1 MRFSIDV
8 GSELELKLYQ
18 AVLLYK
24 NDHGN
29 RHMATVHGVVQQ
41 TKDGSPLLGAGQ
53 LLSTASLRELARQ
66 LGTGCPVEFLPDQ
79 VVARTPDLLAWWTP
93 AAVRPMFFRTG
104 SELEGISGKRF
115 PHPALLFVV
124 RSNVLYVRALSASR
138 RPRPDSKLAAA
149 PYWNI
154 DSLNGAVCAGTMRA
168 PKSLTVT
175 SIAAWQQAFFQSE
188 FTHPGGGGRLTKRR
202 GGTAALW
209 KSLSGKERF
218 PISTLIELEALNQYL
233 KRLETERR

>member
-18 AVLLYK
+18 AVLIYK

-41 TKDGSPLLGAGQ
+41 NGDGSPVLGAGQ

-124 RSNVLYVRALSASR
+124 RSNVLYVRALFASR

-175 SIAAWQQAFFQSE
+175 SMAAWQQAFFQSE

-202 GGTAALW
+202 GGTTALW
-209 KSLSGKERF
+209 KSLAGEEPF
-218 PISTLIELEALNQYL
+218 PLSTLIELETLNQYL
-233 KRLETERR
+233 KAREARQ

>member
-29 RHMATVHGVVQQ
+29 RCMATVHGVVQQ
-41 TKDGSPLLGAGQ
+41 NVDGIPALGAGQ
-53 LLSTASLRELARQ
+53 LLSTASLREISRQ
-66 LGTGCPVEFLPDQ
+66 LGTGGPVEFLPEQ

-93 AAVRPMFFRTG
+93 AAVRPMFFRAG
-104 SELEGISGKRF
+104 SELESVSGKRF

-124 RSNVLYVRALSASR
+124 RGSDLHVRALFASQ
-138 RPRPDSKLAAA
+138 RPCSDSKLAAA

-154 DSLNGAVCAGTMRA
+154 DSNGAVCAGTMRV
-168 PKSLTVT
+168 PRSLTVT

-188 FTHPGGGGRLTKRR
+188 FTHPGNGGRLTKRR

-209 KSLSGKERF
+209 KNLAGKQRF
-218 PISTLIELEALNQYL
+218 PILTLIEQEPLDQYL
-233 KRLETERR
+233 KRLEAGRQ

>member
-18 AVLLYK
+18 AVLLYR

-29 RHMATVHGVVQQ
+29 RLMATVHGVVQ
-41 TKDGSPLLGAGQ
+41 KEADGTPLLGAGQ
-53 LLSTASLRELARQ
+53 LLSTAALRELTRQ
-66 LGTGCPVEFLPDQ
+66 LGTSCPAEYLPDH
-79 VVARTPDLLAWWTP
+79 VVARTPELIAWWTP
-93 AAVRPMFFRTG
+93 AAMRPIFFRQG
-104 SELEGISGKRF
+104 SELASVSGKLF

-124 RSNVLYVRALSASR
+124 RNGTLFVRALPTSE
-138 RPRPDSKLAAA
+138 RPQTGTKLAAA

-154 DSLNGAVCAGTMRA
+154 DGAGAVCAGTMRT

-188 FTHPGGGGRLTKRR
+188 FTHPGGAGRLTRR
-202 GGTAALW
+202 KGGTAALW
-209 KSLSGKERF
+209 KSLAGKKTF
-218 PISTLIELEALNQYL
+218 PRSALIETEPLHEYLRKLEAAQ
-233 KRLETERR
+233 R

>member
-29 RHMATVHGVVQQ
+29 RYMATVHGVVQQ
-41 TKDGSPLLGAGQ
+41 NGDGSSVLGAGQ

-93 AAVRPMFFRTG
+93 AAVRPMFFRAG

-124 RSNVLYVRALSASR
+124 RSNVLYVRALFAGQ
-138 RPRPDSKLAAA
+138 RPGPDSKLAAA

-154 DSLNGAVCAGTMRA
+154 GSDGSVCAGTMRT

-188 FTHPGGGGRLTKRR
+188 FTHPGGAGRLTKRR

-209 KSLSGKERF
+209 KGLAGKKRF
-218 PISTLIELEALNQYL
+218 PLSTLIELEPLEQYL

>member
-1 MRFSIDV
+1 MVVIERGCSTRGGSCHSQFPESRFSSIERGIRPSD
-8 GSELELKLYQ
+8 LNLAK
-18 AVLLYK
+18 
-24 NDHGN
+24 
-29 RHMATVHGVVQQ
+29 
-41 TKDGSPLLGAGQ
+41 LLG
-53 LLSTASLRELARQ
+53 LRSTIA
-66 LGTGCPVEFLPDQ
+66 VEFLPDQ

-93 AAVRPMFFRTG
+93 AAVRPMFFRDG
-104 SELEGISGKRF
+104 SELEGTSGKRF
-115 PHPALLFVV
+115 PHPPLLFVV
-124 RSNVLYVRALSASR
+124 CRTVLYVRALVATQ

-154 DSLNGAVCAGTMRA
+154 DSNGAVCAGTMRT

-175 SIAAWQQAFFQSE
+175 SMAAWQQAFFQSE

-209 KSLSGKERF
+209 KSLAGKKRF
-218 PISTLIELEALNQYL
+218 RLSTLIELEPLEKYL

>member
-29 RHMATVHGVVQQ
+29 RYMATVHGVGQQ
-41 TKDGSPLLGAGQ
+41 NGDGSPVLGAGQ
-53 LLSTASLRELARQ
+53 LLRTASLRELARQ
-66 LGTGCPVEFLPDQ
+66 LGTACPVEFLPDH

-93 AAVRPMFFRTG
+93 GAVRPMFFRAG

-124 RSNVLYVRALSASR
+124 RNSILYVRALSGSR
-138 RPRPDSKLAAA
+138 RPGADSKLAAA

-154 DSLNGAVCAGTMRA
+154 DGDGAVCAGTMRA
-168 PKSLTVT
+168 PKSLTVA

-188 FTHPGGGGRLTKRR
+188 FTHPGGGGRLTKSR
-202 GGTAALW
+202 GGTATLW
-209 KSLSGKERF
+209 KNLTGKARF
-218 PISTLIELEALNQYL
+218 PRSTLVELETLNQYL
-233 KRLETERR
+233 KRVEARQ

>member
-18 AVLLYK
+18 AVLLYR

-29 RHMATVHGVVQQ
+29 RFMATVHGVVQ
-41 TKDGSPLLGAGQ
+41 KDGDGSPVLGAGQ

-79 VVARTPDLLAWWTP
+79 VVARTPDLLAWWAP
-93 AAVRPMFFRTG
+93 AAVRPMFFRAG
-104 SELEGISGKRF
+104 SELETVSSKRF

-124 RSNVLYVRALSASR
+124 RNNVLHVRALFAAQ
-138 RPRPDSKLAAA
+138 RPRPDGKLAAA

-154 DSLNGAVCAGTMRA
+154 DSNGAVCAGTMRV
-168 PKSLTVT
+168 PKSLTVA
-175 SIAAWQQAFFQSE
+175 SIAEWQQAFFQSE
-188 FTHPGGGGRLTKRR
+188 FTHPGGGGRLTRR
-202 GGTAALW
+202 CGGTAALW
-209 KSLSGKERF
+209 KNLAGKERF
-218 PISTLIELEALNQYL
+218 PISTLVEQESIDQYL
-233 KRLETERR
+233 KKLEAGR